1 MAYKVLV
8 CFFLPKA
15 ANSKGMP
22 LAGVEHVLEPV
33 SEAIIRAA
41 HDEICPTILFYK
53 REETTG
59 KHRHVCNV
67 TGPLL
72 LGALMASASP
82 SSSPDNTI
90 PRAGEAESE
99 GLWRLTPQ
107 RLLAYKGPP
116 PADSS
121 DSGQKCC
128 SLCGGSRKQV
138 DKYNKDQDCMLKEFG
153 KLDEFLIAE
162 KLSPSAT
169 EAEIAATT
177 KWETFAINIS
187 NLANFSIFA
196 ATVFVAAVSGSLAI
210 VASALDS
217 FLDLMSGLILWFT
230 SVKMRKPNPHTYPI
244 GKQRMQPVGIL
255 VFSTVMAS
263 LGLQIAIISIEKLI
277 TKEKQ
282 VDLEGH
288 KGYLV
293 IVIMGVSIVV
303 MFALAIYC
311 QTFKSKLVKAYA
323 DDHFFDGLTNVVGL
337 ASAILAAKFRWWID
351 PLGAL
356 LLAIYTILCWI
367 GKIRK
372 NIRLLVGKTATPE
385 ILQKITYVCWNF
397 DKRIQKIDTVRAYSC
412 GGEYVAEVDI
422 VLPKEMQLGES
433 HDIGEGLQ
441 NKLESLPFIERAFV
455 HVDYEVSH
463 RPEHSAKVCFAV

>member
-1 MAYKVLV
+1 MASSIPSSLSD
-8 CFFLPKA
+8 
-15 ANSKGMP
+15 N
-22 LAGVEHVLEPV
+22 
-33 SEAIIRAA
+33 
-41 HDEICPTILFYK
+41 
-53 REETTG
+53 
-59 KHRHVCNV
+59 
-67 TGPLL
+67 TGPL
-72 LGALMASASP
+72 AEEAAS
-82 SSSPDNTI
+82 D
-90 PRAGEAESE
+90 

-107 RLLAYKGPP
+107 RLLSYKRPP
-116 PADSS
+116 SVDSS
-121 DSGQKCC
+121 DSGKKCR

-138 DKYNKDQDCMLKEFG
+138 DKYNKGQDRMLEEFG
-153 KLDEFLIAE
+153 KLDEFLINE
-162 KLSPSAT
+162 KLTSHADA
-169 EAEIAATT
+169 EAAARTT

-187 NLANFSIFA
+187 NVANFTIFA
-196 ATVFVAAVSGSLAI
+196 ATVFVAAISGSLAL

-230 SVKMRKPNPHTYPI
+230 SIKMRKPNPHAYPI

-263 LGLQIAIISIEKLI
+263 LGLQVAIISVQKLI

-293 IVIMGVSIVV
+293 IAIMGVSIVV
-303 MFALAIYC
+303 MFALALYC
-311 QTFKSKLVKAYA
+311 QTFKSKLVRAYA

-337 ASAILAAKFRWWID
+337 ASAILASKFRWWID

-356 LLAIYTILCWI
+356 LLAIYTILCWV

-372 NIRLLVGKTATPE
+372 NVRLLIGKSATPE
-385 ILQKITYVCWNF
+385 ILQKLTYVCWNF
-397 DKRIQKIDTVRAYSC
+397 DGRIQQIDTVRAYSC

-422 VLPKEMQLGES
+422 VLPKDMQLGES

-455 HVDYEVSH
+455 HADYEVSH
-463 RPEHSAKVCFAV
+463 KPEHTV